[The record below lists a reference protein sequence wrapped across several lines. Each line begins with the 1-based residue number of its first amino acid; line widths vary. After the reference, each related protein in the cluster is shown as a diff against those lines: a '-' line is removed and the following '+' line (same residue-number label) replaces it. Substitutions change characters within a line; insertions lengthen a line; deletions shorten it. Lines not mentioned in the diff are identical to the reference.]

1 MRYAVA
7 AALERLRD
15 QVDLTVG
22 IYHGGFERDLAT
34 GRVLSA
40 TRENVAYRI
49 CQELDLD
56 ILLTGHQHMSVPGRM
71 VSGTFVV
78 QPSDKGQEFLREYRI
93 FITVQGSFCFRN
105 SSFLSPV
112 IFTRNLLSPHPIIIS
127 RHTQIPRIYHKKPTA
142 GFGKKYPVFIGFV
155 PIAPFLRCSETT
167 QRITGKYPFGLIHF
181 LSPFPTTDSLV
192 QQTDIIIGNPPAF
205 HIFIYHPINHFI
217 ATVKIIPVVIEI
229 ILVSLFIVPELFK
242 QNRFT
247 GFQPFC
253 ITL

>member
-1 MRYAVA
+1 MNIHLYHDPLITVF
-7 AALERLRD
+7 RLF
-15 QVDLTVG
+15 
-22 IYHGGFERDLAT
+22 GFHFH
-34 GRVLSA
+34 
-40 TRENVAYRI
+40 I
-49 CQELDLD
+49 
-56 ILLTGHQHMSVPGRM
+56 
-71 VSGTFVV
+71 
-78 QPSDKGQEFLREYRI
+78 YRI
-93 FITVQGSFCFRN
+93 FITGQGSFCFRN